1 MIYLGRFP
9 AIRHVAGSALHAKCA
24 RVCVIFSVTR
34 GAVHGRALE
43 YAALMTTFAGN
54 CSVFAIEVEGEGCV
68 VHFGQIP
75 AIRCVAGSTIRSILT
90 VVFIILGMAG
100 ETILRGGLQ
109 VRKFTRVDMALGT
122 CSQGVPANQIE
133 RRLIMVEGLAM

>member
-1 MIYLGRFP
+1 MIKAGRAPTVGHVTCSALHAKCARVCVVFSVTRGAVHGGAFEDTALMATFAGHIGMFAFEMECKLRVIYLGRFP
-9 AIRHVAGSALHAKCA
+9 AIRHVAGSALRAKCA
-24 RVCVIFSVTR
+24 V
-34 GAVHGRALE
+34 
-43 YAALMTTFAGN
+43 M
-54 CSVFAIEVEGEGCV
+54 
-68 VHFGQIP
+68 
-75 AIRCVAGSTIRSILT
+75 
-90 VVFIILGMAG
+90 FIILGMAG